1 MKKLVK
7 MVLKKALSAY
17 SKAKSKTRLHSKE
30 FKVKYVDSI
39 SMALKDIKKM
49 PYEEQVRT
57 DFIIPEA
64 LHILVNRIRVFLNYE
79 CERVVVK
86 RVYKNGKW
94 QYILFDGHHRY
105 KAFQKLGFTHII
117 VDVIELEDDVTIAE
131 VLMYKYILNEDFP
144 KAGNS
149 PKEVIK
155 IVGEMIVAQYGQIAK
170 DSKLA
175 KKKVRECF
183 RKFVRKTASK
193 TSVLDDK
200 IQKEILQTLYSVYS
214 SHKEAIR
221 YGKIRNW
228 TVADAK
234 KDIDYNDQTIL
245 QNVVMGRNSDHP
257 ECAAG
262 YGGLDHKDDPD
273 CVLMNRIYLNKTFD
287 NIKQN
292 LVWAVYH
299 YKFTTD
305 YETENFD
312 PPVLFLFYVS
322 GDCNGNIGKLEK
334 KREDLQKY
342 FYTERHN
349 ICIAKVREYCHS
361 SSRKVS
367 EKEQARVYE
376 FYKRMVGNFGC
387 VPQLDDELGFVTSSG
402 NTFEYPYEEDLYYV

>member
-1 MKKLVK
+1 MKNIVK
-7 MVLKKALSAY
+7 MVLKKALDAY
-17 SKAKSKTRLHSKE
+17 SKAKSKTRLQSKE
-30 FKVKYVDSI
+30 FKVKYIDSV
-39 SMALKDIKKM
+39 SMALEDIKKM

-64 LHILVNRIRVFLNYE
+64 LKKLVDRIHAFLNYE

-86 RVYKNGKW
+86 RVRKNGKW

-105 KAFQKLGFTHII
+105 KAFRKLGFTHII
-117 VDVIELEDDVTIAE
+117 VDVIELEDDVIIAE

-149 PKEVIK
+149 PKEVVK
-155 IVGEMIVAQYGQIAK
+155 IVGGMIVEQFGQIAK
-170 DSKLA
+170 TSKVA
-175 KKKVRECF
+175 KKKIRECF
-183 RKFVRKTASK
+183 REFVRKTASK

-200 IQKEILQTLYSVYS
+200 IQKEILQTLYSIYS

-221 YGKIRNW
+221 HGTIRNW
-228 TVADAK
+228 TVSSTTNEM
-234 KDIDYNDQTIL
+234 DYDDQTIL

-273 CVLMNRIYLNKTFD
+273 VVLKNRIYLNKSET

-305 YETENFD
+305 YATENFD
-312 PPVLFLFYVS
+312 PPVLFLFYVNS
-322 GDCNGNIGKLEK
+322 DCNGNIGKLEK
-334 KREDLQKY
+334 KREELQKY
-342 FYTERHN
+342 FYTERHKV
-349 ICIAKVREYCHS
+349 CTAKVREYCHS

-387 VPQLDDELGFVTSSG
+387 VPQLDDECGFVTSSG
-402 NTFEYPYEEDLYYV
+402 NPFEYPYEEDLYYV